1 MKTDHLLALL
11 LALTSSVVW
20 ADPPAA
26 RRLAANSAIQPPSEA
41 AFLRDYQRRQHVVNG
56 RAQYQAFMQRWR
68 AAKADGWL
76 LDAASYQASLAESAR

>member
-1 MKTDHLLALL
+1 MKTCHLLTLL
-11 LALTSSVVW
+11 LALASTAAW

-26 RRLAANSAIQPPSEA
+26 RRLAANPAIEPPSEA

-56 RAQYQAFMQRWR
+56 HAQYHAFLQRWR

-76 LDAASYQASLAESAR
+76 LDAASYQASFVESAR